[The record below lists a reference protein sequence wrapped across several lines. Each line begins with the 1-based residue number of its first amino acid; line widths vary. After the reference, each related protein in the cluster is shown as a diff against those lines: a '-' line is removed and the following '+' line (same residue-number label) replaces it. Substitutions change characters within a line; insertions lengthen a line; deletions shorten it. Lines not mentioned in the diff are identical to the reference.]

1 MVSGL
6 LLSHHRGGR
15 AGSCLT
21 AIVFD
26 LRLVDSADQRH
37 ARRKWWSGDHHRTQ
51 KQAPAQ
57 SIKIA
62 QNEGIFICAG
72 RMHINALREQV
83 QFKVKLKP
91 AYARHRSVV

>member
-1 MVSGL
+1 MQISATLDVSG
-6 LLSHHRGGR
+6 GQGITI
-15 AGSCLT
+15 A
-21 AIVFD
+21 
-26 LRLVDSADQRH
+26 LRH
-37 ARRKWWSGDHHRTQ
+37 T
-51 KQAPAQ
+51 PAQ